1 VGKEGECGRER
12 NGKGDRAQMGGGGT
26 HENESYRKGNGRE
39 GEKQLFTLLVIG
51 GEEGRE
57 GTGEGGEYE

>member
-1 VGKEGECGRER
+1 
-12 NGKGDRAQMGGGGT
+12 MGGGT